1 MATNYSIMRKKVE
14 DVFINY
20 DLGHI
25 DTQQAID
32 SILDAFGVSKKS
44 ILNRGDDLSDYGK
57 GHIEDCEI
65 IKRVLIKNGFINAGL
80 NDACSLWGQYSDDLA
95 AGWLGLPDEDD
106 EIYECIE
113 QYINVTHYFE

>member
-1 MATNYSIMRKKVE
+1 MRDKVE
-14 DVFINY
+14 EIFQDY

-25 DTQQAID
+25 DTEQAINGV
-32 SILDAFGVSKKS
+32 LDLFRVSKKS

-80 NDACSLWGQYSDDLA
+80 NDACILWGQYSDDLA
-95 AGWLGLPDEDD
+95 AGWFGLPDDDD
-106 EIYECIE
+106 EIYGCIK
-113 QYINVTHYFE
+113 QHIYVIHYFE